1 MSVNPIQ
8 EKTPR
13 VMADG
18 RWQFF
23 ENELKNTE
31 RKFNYIY
38 I

>member
-23 ENELKNTE
+23 ENELKKH
-31 RKFNYIY
+31 RKKI
-38 I
+38 